1 MMLRQSAARGA
12 MSSEQEQQRQ
22 TLTANPIVCPCVK
35 HEIEGLGLLSE
46 DRDR

>member
-1 MMLRQSAARGA
+1 MMLRQPAARGA

-35 HEIEGLGLLSE
+35 HEIEGLLSE